1 MRAVITYT
9 AVLLVLLFSGKAFAA
24 MSEDASWERD
34 ADAAVWDDAVARG
47 AMPRTSFSSASAAS
61 RNAAIR
67 QEARRMLEHSKNS
80 GTTDIAVAAAILK
93 DTAGQGVLPVT
104 ELESSLITGALI
116 LSSLHHCHGLSLE
129 GTNRDRYGHSV
140 LCAAAIAGNGTSRT
154 GAAKKP
160 YRKKNNENN
169 NASRVNLVQY
179 ATDCGK
185 ADYYGLF
192 LYLWEDGPWDTK
204 KADIFSRII
213 PPLVSIR
220 EVYSNN
226 PAPSC
231 TPSHIPLTFPFIT
244 ETIPGV
250 RS

>member
-1 MRAVITYT
+1 MRAVITCT
-9 AVLLVLLFSGKAFAA
+9 AVLLVLLLSGKAFAA
-24 MSEDASWERD
+24 VSEDASWERD

-93 DTAGQGVLPVT
+93 DAAGQGVLPVT
-104 ELESSLITGALI
+104 EQESSLITGALI
-116 LSSLHHCHGLSLE
+116 LSSLHHCRGLSLD
-129 GTNRDRYGHSV
+129 GTHRDRYGHGV
-140 LCAAAIAGNGTSRT
+140 LCAAAIAGNGVHRNVDS
-154 GAAKKP
+154 KKLP
-160 YRKKNNENN
+160 RRKFNADND
-169 NASRVNLVQY
+169 ASRVNLVQY

-192 LYLWEDGPWDTK
+192 LYLWEDGPWDTR
-204 KADIFSRII
+204 KADIFISTVL
-213 PPLVSIR
+213 PLVSIR
-220 EVYSNN
+220 EVYSFN
-226 PAPSC
+226 PTQPSAL
-231 TPSHIPLTFPFIT
+231 THIPLKFLCIT

-250 RS
+250 LS

>member
-1 MRAVITYT
+1 MRAVITCT
-9 AVLLVLLFSGKAFAA
+9 AVLLVLLLSGKAFAA
-24 MSEDASWERD
+24 VSEDASWERD

-47 AMPRTSFSSASAAS
+47 AMPRTSYSSAGAARRS
-61 RNAAIR
+61 DAIR

-192 LYLWEDGPWDTK
+192 LYLWEDGPWDTR
-204 KADIFSRII
+204 KADISISSL
-213 PPLVSIR
+213 PSLVSIR
-220 EVYSNN
+220 EVYSFN
-226 PAPSC
+226 PTQPSAL
-231 TPSHIPLTFPFIT
+231 THIPLKFLCIT

-250 RS
+250 LS